1 MICAISLGI
10 KYLVE
15 NVEEHRR
22 EFSKLTLL
30 EIYIGI
36 ACFVSLSLCIFV
48 ITLLVFHTM
57 LASRNLTSWEY
68 ISWRRITYLKVWP
81 AKYGS
86 PFSMGSKL
94 ANLRLFFCY
103 PFASR
108 LRIYPWRMPKKLP
121 ALVN

>member
-30 EIYIGI
+30 EIWIGLV
-36 ACFVSLSLCIFV
+36 CFLTLCLALFV
-48 ITLLVFHTM
+48 ITLLVFHMM

-86 PFSMGSKL
+86 PFSQGSAL
-94 ANLRLFFCY
+94 ANLRLFFCF

-108 LRIYPWRMPKKLP
+108 LRIYPWKMPKKLP
-121 ALVN
+121 KLVK